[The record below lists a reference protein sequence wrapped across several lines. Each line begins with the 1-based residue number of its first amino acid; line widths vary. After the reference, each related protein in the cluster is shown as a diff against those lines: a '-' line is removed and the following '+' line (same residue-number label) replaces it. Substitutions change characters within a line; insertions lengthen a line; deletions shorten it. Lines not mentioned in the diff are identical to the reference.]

1 MNFLLRTM
9 AWQVLLEK
17 GGVIN
22 TLLGAAGLPSLEI
35 INTPQNG
42 NVRIEG
48 NRIDVIFSWMQL
60 TASIAESLH
69 VPLQDLL
76 AQCMILGPEFERL
89 NRAAEDCRIDLSR
102 PGK

>member
-1 MNFLLRTM
+1 M
-9 AWQVLLEK
+9 ALQGMKHVE
-17 GGVIN
+17 
-22 TLLGAAGLPSLEI
+22 AHLEI

-69 VPLQDLL
+69 IPLQDLL
-76 AQCMILGPEFERL
+76 TQCMILGPEFESL

>member
-1 MNFLLRTM
+1 MKKTGN
-9 AWQVLLEK
+9 AH
-17 GGVIN
+17 
-22 TLLGAAGLPSLEI
+22 LEI

-48 NRIDVIFSWMQL
+48 NCIDVIFSWMQL

-76 AQCMILGPEFERL
+76 TQCMILP
-89 NRAAEDCRIDLSR
+89 
-102 PGK
+102 

>member
-1 MNFLLRTM
+1 M
-9 AWQVLLEK
+9 ALQGMKHVE
-17 GGVIN
+17 
-22 TLLGAAGLPSLEI
+22 AHLEI

-69 VPLQDLL
+69 VPL
-76 AQCMILGPEFERL
+76 
-89 NRAAEDCRIDLSR
+89 
-102 PGK
+102 

>member
-1 MNFLLRTM
+1 M
-9 AWQVLLEK
+9 ALQGMKHVE
-17 GGVIN
+17 
-22 TLLGAAGLPSLEI
+22 AHLEI

-42 NVRIEG
+42 NVRIEE

-69 VPLQDLL
+69 IPLQDLL
-76 AQCMILGPEFERL
+76 TQCMILGPEFERL

>member
-1 MNFLLRTM
+1 MKKTGN
-9 AWQVLLEK
+9 AH
-17 GGVIN
+17 
-22 TLLGAAGLPSLEI
+22 LEI

-48 NRIDVIFSWMQL
+48 NCIEGNCIDVIFSWMQL

-76 AQCMILGPEFERL
+76 TQCMILGPEFERL

-102 PGK
+102 PDK